1 MEKNLTFTT
10 DKNPTSYNITGL
22 SPATSYTFSI
32 TPVAANQ
39 TFGDPTD
46 KNVTTGKG
54 QGT

>member
-1 MEKNLTFTT
+1 MTFTT
-10 DKNPTSYNITGL
+10 DKNQTSYNITGL
-22 SPATSYTFSI
+22 SPATFYTFSI
-32 TPVAANQ
+32 TPIATSQ